1 MGGGIAGCLTAC
13 LLADADVR
21 VLLIEQDARLMNG
34 ASRWND
40 GKVHLGYTFTGT
52 SSLATASLLLQGAAA
67 FFPTLER
74 VTGGRLPPDA
84 LGRPVVYL
92 VDRGSMVGAETLW
105 GRARATEDLAR
116 RALDGL
122 PGLDAYPG
130 LRQRHLERLDAD
142 QAEVLAGQT
151 GVVAAWR
158 TPEVHVAARVVA
170 DTIVAAVEARP
181 VDVLHGRVM
190 AVEACGDDWVV
201 RTDGGEELRAP
212 AVVNATWEGRSVLD
226 RQVEPSPG
234 PVSIRY
240 KYALFGQGVRS
251 VDRIEPS
258 TRILGRYGDI
268 LAHPNGD
275 AYLSWYPACL
285 AARSDDGVAPVLP
298 PLDRDGLV
306 QRILEGLGL
315 GQEVLQDT
323 GAHWQVQGG
332 YVVAYGYGDIDRDD
346 SPLHERDRPGVTELR
361 PGFITVD
368 TGKYTLGPLMARRAA
383 DMALRH
389 LGRARTPGRAV
400 TGSGG
405 DDDAAR

>member
-1 MGGGIAGCLTAC
+1 MVPDVSDSRVIVMGGGITGCLTAC
-13 LLADADVR
+13 LLADAGVR
-21 VLLIEQDARLMNG
+21 VLLVERDARLMNG

-40 GKVHLGYTFTGT
+40 GKIHLGYTFTGT

-84 LGRPVVYL
+84 VGRPVLYL
-92 VDRGSMVGAETLW
+92 VDRASMVDAETLW
-105 GRARATEDLAR
+105 ERARATEDLGR
-116 RALDGL
+116 RAMDAL

-130 LRQRHLERLDAD
+130 LRGRHLERLDVGR
-142 QAEVLAGQT
+142 AEELARQT
-151 GVVAAWR
+151 GVIAAWS

-170 DTIVAAVEARP
+170 DAIVSAVEARP
-181 VDVLHGRVM
+181 VDVLHRRVM
-190 AVEACGDDWVV
+190 AVEARGDDWVV
-201 RTDGGEELRAP
+201 RTDGGEEVRAP
-212 AVVNATWEGRSVLD
+212 TVVNATWEGRPVLD
-226 RQVEPSPG
+226 RLVEPSSEA
-234 PVSIRY
+234 VSIRY

-251 VDRIEPS
+251 IGDIEPS

-285 AARSDDGVAPVLP
+285 AARSDDGVAPDPP

-306 QRILEGLGL
+306 EGILEGLGL
-315 GQEVLQDT
+315 GQEVLEDA
-323 GAHWQVQGG
+323 GAHWEIQGG
-332 YVVAYGYGDIDRDD
+332 YVVAHGYGDIDRDD

-368 TGKYTLGPLMARRAA
+368 TGKYTLGPLMAGRAA
-383 DMALRH
+383 DMALGR
-389 LGRARTPGRAV
+389 LGRAPR
-400 TGSGG
+400 S
-405 DDDAAR
+405 

>member
-1 MGGGIAGCLTAC
+1 MVPAVSDSQVIVMGGGIAGCLTAC

-240 KYALFGQGVRS
+240 KYALFGQGSGPSTASSRRPASSAGTATSWPTPTVMPISAGTPRASPPARMTGWRRPCRRSTGTVSSSGSSRGWASGRRCSRTPARTGRSRVATWSRTGTATSTATTVRS
-251 VDRIEPS
+251 TS
-258 TRILGRYGDI
+258 
-268 LAHPNGD
+268 
-275 AYLSWYPACL
+275 
-285 AARSDDGVAPVLP
+285 
-298 PLDRDGLV
+298 
-306 QRILEGLGL
+306 
-315 GQEVLQDT
+315 
-323 GAHWQVQGG
+323 
-332 YVVAYGYGDIDRDD
+332 
-346 SPLHERDRPGVTELR
+346 VT
-361 PGFITVD
+361 
-368 TGKYTLGPLMARRAA
+368 
-383 DMALRH
+383 
-389 LGRARTPGRAV
+389 GRA
-400 TGSGG
+400 
-405 DDDAAR
+405 